1 MKSAFQSI
9 FNRHFLCVQKH
20 LRPIYLRCFC
30 ILKIYSK
37 LLTYHSKDQV
47 NFLLI
52 LSKRESELGCGEVGE
67 LLDMSKSAVS
77 YHFKTLRE
85 AGLTITRK
93 AGQNKFVR
101 LNHETLEKY
110 SLTNLINN
118 L

>member
-1 MKSAFQSI
+1 MTIEQYSNYNDEDLIKI
-9 FNRHFLCVQKH
+9 FKVLADPVRLNI
-20 LRPIYLRCFC
+20 LR
-30 ILKIYSK
+30 
-37 LLTYHSKDQV
+37 
-47 NFLLI
+47 I

>member
-1 MKSAFQSI
+1 MTIEQYSNYNDEDLIKISKALADPVRLNI
-9 FNRHFLCVQKH
+9 
-20 LRPIYLRCFC
+20 LR
-30 ILKIYSK
+30 
-37 LLTYHSKDQV
+37 
-47 NFLLI
+47 I

>member
-1 MKSAFQSI
+1 MTIEQYSNYNDEDLIKI
-9 FNRHFLCVQKH
+9 FKALADPVRLNI
-20 LRPIYLRCFC
+20 LR
-30 ILKIYSK
+30 
-37 LLTYHSKDQV
+37 
-47 NFLLI
+47 I
-52 LSKRESELGCGEVGE
+52 LSKRESELGCGEIGE

-101 LNHETLEKY
+101 LNHETLEEY

>member
-1 MKSAFQSI
+1 MTIEQYTNYNDEDLIKI
-9 FNRHFLCVQKH
+9 FKALADPVRLNI
-20 LRPIYLRCFC
+20 LR
-30 ILKIYSK
+30 
-37 LLTYHSKDQV
+37 
-47 NFLLI
+47 I
-52 LSKRESELGCGEVGE
+52 LSKRESELGCGEIGE

>member
-1 MKSAFQSI
+1 MTIEQYSNYNDENLIKI
-9 FNRHFLCVQKH
+9 FKALADPVRLNI
-20 LRPIYLRCFC
+20 LR
-30 ILKIYSK
+30 
-37 LLTYHSKDQV
+37 
-47 NFLLI
+47 I

-67 LLDMSKSAVS
+67 LLGMSKSAVS

>member
-1 MKSAFQSI
+1 MTIEQYSNYNDEDLIKI
-9 FNRHFLCVQKH
+9 FKVLADPVRLNI
-20 LRPIYLRCFC
+20 LR
-30 ILKIYSK
+30 
-37 LLTYHSKDQV
+37 
-47 NFLLI
+47 I

-67 LLDMSKSAVS
+67 LLGMSKSAVS

>member
-1 MKSAFQSI
+1 MTLEQYSNYNDEDLIKI
-9 FNRHFLCVQKH
+9 FKALADPVRLNI
-20 LRPIYLRCFC
+20 LR
-30 ILKIYSK
+30 
-37 LLTYHSKDQV
+37 
-47 NFLLI
+47 I

>member
-1 MKSAFQSI
+1 MTIEQYSNYNDEDLIKI
-9 FNRHFLCVQKH
+9 FKALADPVRLNI
-20 LRPIYLRCFC
+20 LR
-30 ILKIYSK
+30 
-37 LLTYHSKDQV
+37 
-47 NFLLI
+47 I
-52 LSKRESELGCGEVGE
+52 LSKRESELGCGEIGE
-67 LLDMSKSAVS
+67 LLGMSKSAVS

>member
-1 MKSAFQSI
+1 MTIEQYSNYNDEDLIKI
-9 FNRHFLCVQKH
+9 FKALADPVRLNI
-20 LRPIYLRCFC
+20 LR
-30 ILKIYSK
+30 
-37 LLTYHSKDQV
+37 
-47 NFLLI
+47 I
-52 LSKRESELGCGEVGE
+52 LSKRESELRCGEVGE

>member
-1 MKSAFQSI
+1 MTIEQYSNYNDEDLIKI
-9 FNRHFLCVQKH
+9 FKVLADPVRLNI
-20 LRPIYLRCFC
+20 LR
-30 ILKIYSK
+30 
-37 LLTYHSKDQV
+37 
-47 NFLLI
+47 I
-52 LSKRESELGCGEVGE
+52 LSKRESELGCGEVGD
-67 LLDMSKSAVS
+67 LLGMSKSAVS

>member
-1 MKSAFQSI
+1 MTIEQYSNYNDEDLIKI
-9 FNRHFLCVQKH
+9 FKALADPVRLNI
-20 LRPIYLRCFC
+20 LR
-30 ILKIYSK
+30 
-37 LLTYHSKDQV
+37 
-47 NFLLI
+47 I
-52 LSKRESELGCGEVGE
+52 LSKRESELGCGEIGE

-77 YHFKTLRE
+77 YHLKTLRE

>member
-1 MKSAFQSI
+1 MTIEQYSNYNDEDLIKI
-9 FNRHFLCVQKH
+9 FKALADPVRLNI
-20 LRPIYLRCFC
+20 LR
-30 ILKIYSK
+30 
-37 LLTYHSKDQV
+37 
-47 NFLLI
+47 I

-101 LNHETLEKY
+101 LNHETLENY

>member
-1 MKSAFQSI
+1 MTIEQYSNYNDEDLIKI
-9 FNRHFLCVQKH
+9 FKALADPVRLNI
-20 LRPIYLRCFC
+20 LR
-30 ILKIYSK
+30 
-37 LLTYHSKDQV
+37 
-47 NFLLI
+47 I

-67 LLDMSKSAVS
+67 LLGMSKSAVS

-110 SLTNLINN
+110 SLTNLLNN

>member
-1 MKSAFQSI
+1 MTIEQYSNYNDEDLIKIFKSLADPVRLNI
-9 FNRHFLCVQKH
+9 
-20 LRPIYLRCFC
+20 LR
-30 ILKIYSK
+30 
-37 LLTYHSKDQV
+37 
-47 NFLLI
+47 I

-93 AGQNKFVR
+93 AGQKKFVR

>member
-1 MKSAFQSI
+1 MTIEQYSNYNDEDLIKI
-9 FNRHFLCVQKH
+9 FKALADPVRLNI
-20 LRPIYLRCFC
+20 LR
-30 ILKIYSK
+30 
-37 LLTYHSKDQV
+37 
-47 NFLLI
+47 I

-67 LLDMSKSAVS
+67 LLDMGKSAVS

>member
-1 MKSAFQSI
+1 MTIEQYSNYNDEDLIKIFKASADPVRLNI
-9 FNRHFLCVQKH
+9 
-20 LRPIYLRCFC
+20 LR
-30 ILKIYSK
+30 
-37 LLTYHSKDQV
+37 
-47 NFLLI
+47 I

-85 AGLTITRK
+85 AGLAITRK

>member
-1 MKSAFQSI
+1 MTIEQYSNYNDEDLIKI
-9 FNRHFLCVQKH
+9 FKALADPVRLNI
-20 LRPIYLRCFC
+20 LR
-30 ILKIYSK
+30 
-37 LLTYHSKDQV
+37 
-47 NFLLI
+47 I
-52 LSKRESELGCGEVGE
+52 LSKRESELGCGEVGA

-101 LNHETLEKY
+101 LNHETPEKY

>member
-1 MKSAFQSI
+1 MTIEQYSNYNDEDLIKI
-9 FNRHFLCVQKH
+9 FKALADPVRLNI
-20 LRPIYLRCFC
+20 LR
-30 ILKIYSK
+30 
-37 LLTYHSKDQV
+37 
-47 NFLLI
+47 I
-52 LSKRESELGCGEVGE
+52 LSKRERELGCGEVGE

>member
-1 MKSAFQSI
+1 MTIEQHSNYNNEDLIKI
-9 FNRHFLCVQKH
+9 FKALADPVRLNI
-20 LRPIYLRCFC
+20 LR
-30 ILKIYSK
+30 
-37 LLTYHSKDQV
+37 
-47 NFLLI
+47 I
-52 LSKRESELGCGEVGE
+52 LSKRESELGCGEIGE

>member
-1 MKSAFQSI
+1 MTVEQYSNYNDEDLIKI
-9 FNRHFLCVQKH
+9 FKALADPVRLNI
-20 LRPIYLRCFC
+20 LR
-30 ILKIYSK
+30 
-37 LLTYHSKDQV
+37 
-47 NFLLI
+47 I

-67 LLDMSKSAVS
+67 LLGMSKSAVS

>member
-1 MKSAFQSI
+1 MTIEQYSNYNDDDLIKI
-9 FNRHFLCVQKH
+9 FKALADPVRLNI
-20 LRPIYLRCFC
+20 LR
-30 ILKIYSK
+30 
-37 LLTYHSKDQV
+37 
-47 NFLLI
+47 I
-52 LSKRESELGCGEVGE
+52 LSKRESELGCREVGA

>member
-1 MKSAFQSI
+1 MTIEQYSNYNDEDLIKI
-9 FNRHFLCVQKH
+9 FKALADPVRLNI
-20 LRPIYLRCFC
+20 LR
-30 ILKIYSK
+30 
-37 LLTYHSKDQV
+37 
-47 NFLLI
+47 I

>member
-1 MKSAFQSI
+1 MTIEQYSNYNDEDLIKI
-9 FNRHFLCVQKH
+9 FKALADPVRLNI
-20 LRPIYLRCFC
+20 LR
-30 ILKIYSK
+30 
-37 LLTYHSKDQV
+37 
-47 NFLLI
+47 I

-93 AGQNKFVR
+93 SGQNKFVR

>member
-1 MKSAFQSI
+1 MTIEQYSNYNDEDLIKI
-9 FNRHFLCVQKH
+9 FKALADPVRLNI
-20 LRPIYLRCFC
+20 LR
-30 ILKIYSK
+30 
-37 LLTYHSKDQV
+37 
-47 NFLLI
+47 I

-67 LLDMSKSAVS
+67 LLDISKSAVS

>member
-1 MKSAFQSI
+1 MTIEQYSNYNDEDLIKI
-9 FNRHFLCVQKH
+9 FKTLADPVRLNI
-20 LRPIYLRCFC
+20 LR
-30 ILKIYSK
+30 
-37 LLTYHSKDQV
+37 
-47 NFLLI
+47 I

>member
-1 MKSAFQSI
+1 MTIEHYSNYNDEDLIKI
-9 FNRHFLCVQKH
+9 FKALADPVRLNI
-20 LRPIYLRCFC
+20 LR
-30 ILKIYSK
+30 
-37 LLTYHSKDQV
+37 
-47 NFLLI
+47 I

>member
-1 MKSAFQSI
+1 MTIEQYSNYNDEDLIKI
-9 FNRHFLCVQKH
+9 FKALADPVRLNI
-20 LRPIYLRCFC
+20 LR
-30 ILKIYSK
+30 
-37 LLTYHSKDQV
+37 
-47 NFLLI
+47 I
-52 LSKRESELGCGEVGE
+52 LSKRESEIGCGEVGE

>member
-1 MKSAFQSI
+1 MTIEQYSNYNDEDLIKI
-9 FNRHFLCVQKH
+9 FKALADPVRLNI
-20 LRPIYLRCFC
+20 LR
-30 ILKIYSK
+30 
-37 LLTYHSKDQV
+37 
-47 NFLLI
+47 I
-52 LSKRESELGCGEVGE
+52 LSKRESELGCGEVGA

-110 SLTNLINN
+110 LLTNLINN

>member
-1 MKSAFQSI
+1 MTIEQYSNYNDEDLIKI
-9 FNRHFLCVQKH
+9 FKALADPVRLNI
-20 LRPIYLRCFC
+20 LR
-30 ILKIYSK
+30 
-37 LLTYHSKDQV
+37 
-47 NFLLI
+47 I
-52 LSKRESELGCGEVGE
+52 LSKRESELGCGEIGE

>member
-1 MKSAFQSI
+1 MTIEQYSNYNDEDLIKI
-9 FNRHFLCVQKH
+9 FKALADPVRLNI
-20 LRPIYLRCFC
+20 LR
-30 ILKIYSK
+30 
-37 LLTYHSKDQV
+37 
-47 NFLLI
+47 I
-52 LSKRESELGCGEVGE
+52 LSKRESEFGCGEVGE

>member
-1 MKSAFQSI
+1 MTIEQYSNYNDEDLIKI
-9 FNRHFLCVQKH
+9 FKALADPVRLNI
-20 LRPIYLRCFC
+20 LR
-30 ILKIYSK
+30 
-37 LLTYHSKDQV
+37 
-47 NFLLI
+47 I
-52 LSKRESELGCGEVGE
+52 LSKRESKLGCGEVGE

>member
-1 MKSAFQSI
+1 MTIEQYSNYNDEDLIKI
-9 FNRHFLCVQKH
+9 FKALADPVRLNI
-20 LRPIYLRCFC
+20 LR
-30 ILKIYSK
+30 
-37 LLTYHSKDQV
+37 
-47 NFLLI
+47 I
-52 LSKRESELGCGEVGE
+52 LSKRESELGYGEVGE

>member
-1 MKSAFQSI
+1 MTIEQYSNYNDEDLIKI
-9 FNRHFLCVQKH
+9 FKALADPVRLNI
-20 LRPIYLRCFC
+20 LR
-30 ILKIYSK
+30 
-37 LLTYHSKDQV
+37 
-47 NFLLI
+47 I

-110 SLTNLINN
+110 LLTNLINN

>member
-1 MKSAFQSI
+1 MTIEQYSNYNDEDLIKI
-9 FNRHFLCVQKH
+9 FKALADPVRLNI
-20 LRPIYLRCFC
+20 LR
-30 ILKIYSK
+30 
-37 LLTYHSKDQV
+37 
-47 NFLLI
+47 I

-101 LNHETLEKY
+101 LNHEPLEKY